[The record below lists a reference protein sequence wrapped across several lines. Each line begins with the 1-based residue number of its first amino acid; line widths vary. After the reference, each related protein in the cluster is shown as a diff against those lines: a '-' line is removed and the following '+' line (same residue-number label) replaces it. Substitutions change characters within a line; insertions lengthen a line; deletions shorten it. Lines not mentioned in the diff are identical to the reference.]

1 LKRACLNSLATSIMV
16 LWVSCIFDTRGN
28 DEPLTMTCINPK
40 TDTLSVFPQ
49 LRFVFSAPLMDSS
62 VSLAFSPPT
71 SARYAAFLNAT
82 HDTLTLNVMEM
93 LDGNTKYVVRLAQP
107 VTSKDGVVL
116 GPSQDSLA
124 FVTYPREHEPNDE
137 KDLADTL
144 TSIIFGTVSNVAD
157 VDAFFCTDT
166 KGLSKASGVFMQS
179 INSQDSF
186 YIVDSL
192 SRVFS
197 LGNQIKPIDTIFFTD
212 SMRRPLYAFVV
223 SRIKGSEGDYE
234 LGIVSK

>member
-1 LKRACLNSLATSIMV
+1 MTIIVCLV
-16 LWVSCIFDTRGN
+16 VSCIFDNRGN
-28 DEPLTMTCINPK
+28 EGPLTMTCVNAK

-49 LRFVFSAPLMDSS
+49 LQFAFSAPLSDSS

-71 SARYAAFLNAT
+71 SARYAAFLNPT
-82 HDTLTLNVMEM
+82 HDTLTLDVMEM
-93 LDGNTKYVVRLAQP
+93 LDGNTRYALRLAQP

-116 GPSQDSLA
+116 GPSQDSLV
-124 FVTYPREHEPNDE
+124 FLTYPREHEPNDT

-144 TSIIFGTVSNVAD
+144 TTIMFGTVSNVAD
-157 VDAFFCTDT
+157 VDVFFCADT
-166 KGLSKASGVFMQS
+166 MASAKAAGVFMQS

-234 LGIVSK
+234 LGIVNK